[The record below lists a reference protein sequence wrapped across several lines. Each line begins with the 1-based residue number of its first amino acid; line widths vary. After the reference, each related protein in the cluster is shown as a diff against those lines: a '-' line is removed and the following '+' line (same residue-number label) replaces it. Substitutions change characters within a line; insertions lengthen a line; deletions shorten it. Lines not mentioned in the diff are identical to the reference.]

1 MTNLWAET
9 IRAAG
14 DNLLRSPFPVRELIL
29 ITDLRA
35 EGYTEGLTA
44 EANRLSNQ
52 GVRLKIVDVGG
63 GALGNLAI
71 LDLLRPTGAVVPR
84 LPSTFVAHVRND
96 GEAPYGPS
104 TATVS
109 AEGASRTIMIPRI
122 ESGATAEIPVEWRFE
137 QAGTQVMTLELPPD
151 CLLGDNRRS
160 CSVHVRDALNLHLV
174 DGDPSD
180 QPFESE
186 TDFLQ
191 VAFTIGDIP
200 WRVYAF
206 NDSEWLSATPETADL
221 LVIANVGHLTAER
234 VAWLEDRVRRGMG
247 LIIFPGEQVDVAE
260 WDRLLYRSGE
270 GLLPCSMGDN
280 QAVTLKGVLIESV
293 ENSPLLALQ
302 AISPDAL
309 AEVQVSNFLELKISE
324 VERPDTRVLARWNH
338 DQASPAI
345 VHRKFGNGQV
355 VLMTTSADRAW
366 SDWPVDPTWLLMI
379 RELGMATVSPG
390 LGGLNQEAG
399 QRLTVDTGSR
409 TITDATVK
417 LPGVE
422 ESAGMKAVESAPFE
436 HGVQWDV
443 VRHAGIFEVSWTAE
457 DGTLTRRSVA
467 VNPVPGESNLLRI
480 EDQELRRHLGTW
492 TPEIVHHSALAEL
505 LKEKGR
511 EVWRFFATGLD
522 PRRLELEITEAVLI
536 ADDDAALATL
546 NQLRA
551 LGVHIA
557 LDDFGTGYSSLQYL
571 QRFPFDKIKIDRS
584 FVKEVTCNSSSASII
599 RAVVSIAADRS
610 MITTAEGVE
619 TLQQRE
625 TVQHLGCT
633 QMQGFLFSAARPAQE
648 IRALLAS
655 GGVEVAA

>member
-1 MTNLWAET
+1 
-9 IRAAG
+9 
-14 DNLLRSPFPVRELIL
+14 
-29 ITDLRA
+29 
-35 EGYTEGLTA
+35 
-44 EANRLSNQ
+44 
-52 GVRLKIVDVGG
+52 
-63 GALGNLAI
+63 
-71 LDLLRPTGAVVPR
+71 
-84 LPSTFVAHVRND
+84 
-96 GEAPYGPS
+96 
-104 TATVS
+104 
-109 AEGASRTIMIPRI
+109 
-122 ESGATAEIPVEWRFE
+122 
-137 QAGTQVMTLELPPD
+137 
-151 CLLGDNRRS
+151 
-160 CSVHVRDALNLHLV
+160 
-174 DGDPSD
+174 
-180 QPFESE
+180 
-186 TDFLQ
+186 
-191 VAFTIGDIP
+191 
-200 WRVYAF
+200 
-206 NDSEWLSATPETADL
+206 
-221 LVIANVGHLTAER
+221 
-234 VAWLEDRVRRGMG
+234 
-247 LIIFPGEQVDVAE
+247 
-260 WDRLLYRSGE
+260 
-270 GLLPCSMGDN
+270 MGDN

-511 EVWRFFATGLD
+511 EVWRFFAWL
-522 PRRLELEITEAVLI
+522 
-536 ADDDAALATL
+536 AL
-546 NQLRA
+546 
-551 LGVHIA
+551 
-557 LDDFGTGYSSLQYL
+557 
-571 QRFPFDKIKIDRS
+571 
-584 FVKEVTCNSSSASII
+584 
-599 RAVVSIAADRS
+599 
-610 MITTAEGVE
+610 
-619 TLQQRE
+619 
-625 TVQHLGCT
+625 
-633 QMQGFLFSAARPAQE
+633 
-648 IRALLAS
+648 ALLATES
-655 GGVEVAA
+655 LFMMWVGRRG